1 MEFSVDVETH
11 HLGSVTDKEYGNY
24 ELKSSDVV
32 PETDSGIISVQLL
45 EFKTSLLEAVEELH
59 IHRDAETRHEAQIC
73 KLVLEKQELEW
84 QKESLQNQINRMT
97 KEQSEALAAV
107 KKQFQ
112 AQIQGIEAEKGKHQ
126 LSAELKDKEITSLKE
141 ELKLLQLFKY
151 SLEKK
156 LSELEQ
162 KVQLQTQV
170 KDSHLNQLG
179 EVEKRFRTISRQYA
193 VVRQVHEKLE
203 QNVEE
208 AMRINKKLVSINKK
222 QESTIAAL
230 KKDVERL
237 NSELVKSKVVSIC
250 RSGDENSYYLLK
262 DQQLQELKQRLI
274 VETELNKKLRNEIAA
289 ERAEK
294 QELMS
299 SLQNAQWLL
308 QTQTQAVSRTEQ
320 QLLIHTEEYQVLK
333 REHEMVREKSKEKE
347 DRLVHLIND
356 YKHSKITL
364 EKEMQTLHAKM
375 QADQEE
381 LKAVR
386 KAYDHLHE
394 KHQQLYSCM
403 MHQARHIHGLEN
415 GLKDDFDIQTNS
427 PTSLNCDM
435 DLDKDTS
442 LDRETHQA
450 SLQNKCE
457 QMRHCK
463 EDEDFPDERTAE
475 CQEAAI
481 GGENDEVN
489 VRSQMDRTTL
499 ACPPSEGLDALAPHQ
514 SESSERVSGTDVT
527 NQQIDPAVK
536 QEASVSESAPVL
548 GVFDNGHPSKAVQSY
563 TESCLAKLS
572 EPQTR
577 SVYGVASDPVMSEP
591 RVTPAGKSLCVYET
605 QERQTPDKHTS
616 ETLHDLKG
624 DEPQTTAPEINKAPS
639 ASPNCDSK
647 PCVGEPVIFVEEDTE
662 PTHAHN
668 KSPMKYRQLGVAYSS
683 PQQRIIPEGSDSLVP
698 CAASISDTP
707 FSELQGSPDQQDTLK
722 VINNHIGVTKAKCI
736 PEVELNAISHPTES
750 SSQST
755 VFITANI
762 AAAQDG
768 NKTDDICT
776 SVLSA
781 QSNEQNAEA
790 SPDSQISNPEE
801 DSVFTDTKL
810 SEQPNNAEKHVTGIE
825 PAYNDESKIY
835 GSSLELDV
843 PLKEALD
850 AQLNGSQ
857 SVVMAQTNESSAPS
871 RVLISEQKSLLPSG
885 FQDLLRSLCTPVFPQ
900 TTLRKRGGPLDK
912 VNVSDIHP
920 NRKTDHYGE
929 WNAIKETFSEI
940 SAEKES
946 RIPISFGSAQPGS
959 PAACSVGNGLRKNC
973 TVTPPPRRHSLGK
986 VSRPVCEER
995 TPTPLE
1001 KEDHQKS
1008 DIRAQ
1013 IAKIEQFLSSE
1024 GLRPQKRRRVDE
1036 FEH

>member
-1 MEFSVDVETH
+1 MELSAEIET
-11 HLGSVTDKEYGNY
+11 HLGSVTDKECDNY
-24 ELKSSDVV
+24 QLKLSDVG
-32 PETDSGIISVQLL
+32 PESDSGSIISVQLL

-84 QKESLQNQINRMT
+84 QKESLQNQIKRMT
-97 KEQSEALAAV
+97 KEQSESLAVV
-107 KKQFQ
+107 KNQFQ
-112 AQIQGIEAEKGKHQ
+112 AQIRGIEGEKGKHQ

-179 EVEKRFRTISRQYA
+179 EVEKRFRTISRQCA

-222 QESTIAAL
+222 QESTIAVL

-237 NSELVKSKVVSIC
+237 NNELVKSKVESIC
-250 RSGDENSYYLLK
+250 RSGDESSSYLLK
-262 DQQLQELKQRLI
+262 DQQMQELKQKLI
-274 VETELNKKLRNEIAA
+274 VETELNKKLRNEIAV

-299 SLQNAQWLL
+299 SLQHAQWLL
-308 QTQTQAVSRTEQ
+308 QTQTQTVSRTEQ

-333 REHEMVREKSKEKE
+333 REHEMVRERSKEKE
-347 DRLVHLIND
+347 DRLVHLIED
-356 YKHSKITL
+356 YKHSKIAL
-364 EKEMQTLHAKM
+364 ETEMRTLHVKM

-381 LKAVR
+381 LKAVK

-394 KHQQLYSCM
+394 KHQQLSSCM

-435 DLDKDTS
+435 DLDKDIS
-442 LDRETHQA
+442 SDGETRQA
-450 SLQNKCE
+450 NPQNNCE
-457 QMRHCK
+457 QMKHCK
-463 EDEDFPDERTAE
+463 EDEDIPDERTAE
-475 CQEAAI
+475 CQEAVI
-481 GGENDEVN
+481 GRENDEVN
-489 VRSQMDRTTL
+489 VCSQMDRTTL
-499 ACPPSEGLDALAPHQ
+499 ALPPSEGLDGLAPDQ
-514 SESSERVSGTDVT
+514 SETSERVSGTDVT

-548 GVFDNGHPSKAVQSY
+548 GLFDNSHPSNTVQSY

-591 RVTPAGKSLCVYET
+591 RVTPGEKSLCVYERR
-605 QERQTPDKHTS
+605 EHQTPDIHTS
-616 ETLHDLKG
+616 KTSQDINLKG
-624 DEPQTTAPEINKAPS
+624 VEHQTATPEKNQAPS
-639 ASPNCDSK
+639 TPPNSDSVVK
-647 PCVGEPVIFVEEDTE
+647 EDTE
-662 PTHAHN
+662 PPYVH
-668 KSPMKYRQLGVAYSS
+668 KQSPTKYGKLGVPHLN
-683 PQQRIIPEGSDSLVP
+683 PQQRFIPHESDSSREGVSLVP
-698 CAASISDTP
+698 HSASISDTP
-707 FSELQGSPDQQDTLK
+707 FSELQELQVSPDQQED
-722 VINNHIGVTKAKCI
+722 INNHIRVTKAKCI
-736 PEVELNAISHPTES
+736 PEVELNAISHPAGS
-750 SSQST
+750 SSRST
-755 VFITANI
+755 VFIAANI
-762 AAAQDG
+762 AEAG

-776 SVLSA
+776 SALSA
-781 QSNEQNAEA
+781 QSNEQNAKA
-790 SPDSQISNPEE
+790 SLYPQMSHLQE

-810 SEQPNNAEKHVTGIE
+810 SEQPNNTEKQMAGIE
-825 PAYNDESKIY
+825 PGYSDEIKRY

-843 PLKEALD
+843 PLKETLD
-850 AQLNGSQ
+850 AQLNVSKSAAMG
-857 SVVMAQTNESSAPS
+857 QTNKSPAPS
-871 RVLISEQKSLLPSG
+871 KVFISEQKSVLPSG
-885 FQDLLRSLCTPVFPQ
+885 FQDLLRSLRTAVFPKS
-900 TTLRKRGGPLDK
+900 TLRNQGGPLDK
-912 VNVSDIHP
+912 ANVSDIHP
-920 NRKTDHYGE
+920 NRKNNHYGE
-929 WNAIKETFSEI
+929 WNAIKETFSEM

-946 RIPISFGSAQPGS
+946 RIPISFGSAQSGS
-959 PAACSVGNGLRKNC
+959 PAACSVGNGLRQNC
-973 TVTPPPRRHSLGK
+973 TVTPPLRRHNLGK
-986 VSRPVCEER
+986 VSRSMCEER

-1001 KEDHQKS
+1001 KEDNQKS
-1008 DIRAQ
+1008 DIRTQ

-1024 GLRPQKRRRVDE
+1024 VVKPQKRRRVD
-1036 FEH
+1036 

>member
-162 KVQLQTQV
+162 KVQRQTQV

-320 QLLIHTEEYQVLK
+320 QLLIHTEEYQ
-333 REHEMVREKSKEKE
+333 
-347 DRLVHLIND
+347 
-356 YKHSKITL
+356 
-364 EKEMQTLHAKM
+364 
-375 QADQEE
+375 
-381 LKAVR
+381 
-386 KAYDHLHE
+386 
-394 KHQQLYSCM
+394 
-403 MHQARHIHGLEN
+403 N

-442 LDRETHQA
+442 LDRETRQA

-499 ACPPSEGLDALAPHQ
+499 ACPLSEGLDALAPHQ
-514 SESSERVSGTDVT
+514 SETSERVSGTDVT

-548 GVFDNGHPSKAVQSY
+548 GVFDNGHPSNTVQSY

-616 ETLHDLKG
+616 ETVHDLKG
-624 DEPQTTAPEINKAPS
+624 DEPQTAAPEMNKAPS

-647 PCVGEPVIFVEEDTE
+647 PCVGKPVIFVEEDTE
-662 PTHAHN
+662 PAHAHN

-683 PQQRIIPEGSDSLVP
+683 PQQQIIPQESDSLVP

-707 FSELQGSPDQQDTLK
+707 FSELPLSPDQQDTLK

-790 SPDSQISNPEE
+790 FPDSQISNPEE

-825 PAYNDESKIY
+825 PGYNDESKIY
-835 GSSLELDV
+835 GSSLDL

-900 TTLRKRGGPLDK
+900 TTQRNRGGPLDK

-1036 FEH
+1036 FER